1 MTDSALTHVYVLL
14 DRSGSMSSIADDTVG
29 GFAAFVREQQSVAGR
44 CRLSLAQFDD
54 SYERVYAAVDIHD
67 VPALDLQ
74 PRGST
79 ALHDAMVRLIGEA
92 GTELGSLPED
102 QRPGTVLVAVLTDGH
117 ENSSREATAAMV
129 KALVG
134 QQQRQWGWQFTYLG
148 ANQDAVL
155 TAGGLGIK
163 AEDALTYA
171 AGNVDAAFSVQS
183 AKTRRLREA
192 RIGGASMAD
201 AAAAAAYTAEERRSA
216 GGKPQG
222 IQPG

>member
-1 MTDSALTHVYVLL
+1 MSA
-14 DRSGSMSSIADDTVG
+14 IADDTVG
-29 GFAAFVREQQSVAGR
+29 GFAAFVRDQQSVAGR

-54 SYERVYAAVDIHD
+54 SYERVYDAVDIQD
-67 VPALDLQ
+67 VPALELH

-79 ALHDAMVRLIGEA
+79 ALHDAMVRLIGDA
-92 GTELGSLPED
+92 GTELASLPED
-102 QRPGTVLVAVLTDGH
+102 QRPGTVLVAVLTDGQ
-117 ENSSREATAAMV
+117 ENSSREASGAMV
-129 KALVG
+129 KALVER
-134 QQQRQWGWQFTYLG
+134 QQKQWGWQFTYLG

-155 TAGGLGIK
+155 TAGGLGIR

-171 AGNVDAAFSVQS
+171 VGNVDAAFSVQS

-216 GGKPQG
+216 GGKPRRT
-222 IQPG
+222 